1 MQRLLA
7 ITDYAFDQKAR
18 PLVRQRPSLLPSL
31 RDNWFLKLAMH
42 SLLAT
47 SSKGLFAF
55 TLTGDVTP
63 VGLQGTVVSQTTAR
77 NGIVLAAVPAI
88 QEVHKMMSYGDSDS
102 SRRQPGLYMFDLAGG
117 DANGKHVYNGNV
129 KSCAIGKGSAAGKQ
143 RWYAGTEP
151 ADVVI
156 SEDMGAT
163 WADTDSFKALPARD
177 SWYVTLP
184 DAIFKATPE
193 AYDHREKEELAG
205 QPVKV
210 AAVASTNCM
219 CGPPATCQLRPSA
232 CWCCVNNT
240 AAQHHHAHIARPLPA
255 VLSLNISITAG
266 HSQLSPI
273 SRTP

>member
-1 MQRLLA
+1 MLA
-7 ITDYAFDQKAR
+7 ITGYAVDQNAR
-18 PLVRQRPSLLPSL
+18 PLVRQSPNLFPTL
-31 RDNWFLKLAMH
+31 RDTWLLKHPMH
-42 SLLAT
+42 NLLAT

-63 VGLQGTVVSQTTAR
+63 VGLQGTVVSQTAAR
-77 NGIVLAAVPAI
+77 NGVVLAAVPAF

-177 SWYVTLP
+177 SWYVTLL
-184 DAIFKATPE
+184 DATSKATPE
-193 AYDHREKEELAG
+193 ANVTQEKDELAG
-205 QPVKV
+205 QPMKV
-210 AAVASTNCM
+210 IAVASTNCM
-219 CGPPATCQLRPSA
+219 FVSPTTCQLRPSA
-232 CWCCVNNT
+232 CWCVVNNT
-240 AAQHHHAHIARPLPA
+240 AAHHVHIARPLPA
-255 VLSLNISITAG
+255 V
-266 HSQLSPI
+266 
-273 SRTP
+273 